1 MEIKLDNILF
11 EEIYKKA
18 LADPKAFIEYVEYRA
33 TWDKLIKREELEVY
47 YILKE
52 NKQGKWELWMIT
64 NYLLKRSMFTL

>member
-1 MEIKLDNILF
+1 MERNIDNVLF

-47 YILKE
+47 EILKG
-52 NKQGKWELWMIT
+52 NK
-64 NYLLKRSMFTL
+64 